1 MYIKRILLTLL
12 LLLFTL
18 ITTGCMPKGA
28 DGKYHSKYS
37 YHPYYKLYKDK
48 MAGGGKR
55 YKTKYSYHYSNDNHS
70 KKIHPTRYSYK
81 KIAQRVKH
89 RVKYNDEDLYP
100 SNVPASSN
108 Y

>member
-1 MYIKRILLTLL
+1 MQKQ
-12 LLLFTL
+12 
-18 ITTGCMPKGA
+18 A

-37 YHPYYKLYKDK
+37 YHPYYKLYRDK
-48 MAGGGKR
+48 MAGGRKT
-55 YKTKYSYHYSNDNHS
+55 YKAKYSYHHS
-70 KKIHPTRYSYK
+70 KNNYSKKVSSSNHSYK